1 LVPLL
6 VGLAVAGCDDTNGPG
21 GEGTLVVS
29 ASTQGEHPD
38 ENGYLLMVDD
48 LETLVLRASP
58 IEVRVP
64 AGSHH
69 LQLLDVA
76 GQCVVLPGT
85 SLQVDVVSG
94 LTTSVEFVA
103 DCAATGIRVTTT
115 TTGLDIDPSGYRI
128 TVDGIARHS
137 ASPSGTALV
146 HLDPGEQTI
155 GLTDLAPNC
164 SIEGPRSHRV
174 TITHREVWSLSFAAV
189 CTASSGVIAVAVGA
203 SGVDTEG
210 SYIATV
216 DGAEHPFQPDQPTY
230 LSNVAP
236 GDHSV
241 ALVPPTNCSVQPD
254 STVVTVTAG
263 GMVRDTVEASFS
275 VSCISR
281 TAELQVHVS
290 TVGTVPRQDY
300 TVWVCEYAGYW
311 YCYYS
316 TPLGTVDPN
325 GTLAAELTAGDYSI
339 WLADVPPR
347 CLVDGPTLIQL
358 QASERHELT
367 YEVTCP

>member
-1 LVPLL
+1 LVPLV
-6 VGLAVAGCDDTNGPG
+6 VGLTVAGCDDTSGPG

-29 ASTQGEHPD
+29 VSTQGEHPD

-48 LETLVLRASP
+48 LETLVLRSSP

-64 AGSHH
+64 AGSHR

-85 SLQVDVVSG
+85 SLQVDVVPG
-94 LTTSVEFVA
+94 RMTSVGFVA
-103 DCAATGIRVTTT
+103 NCAATGIRVTTT

-128 TVDGIARHS
+128 TVDGVARHS
-137 ASPSGTALV
+137 VPPSGTALV

-164 SIEGPRSHRV
+164 SIKGPQRHTV
-174 TITHREVWSLSFAAV
+174 TITHRDVISLDFGAT
-189 CTASSGVIAVAVGA
+189 CTAASGVIAVLVDAD
-203 SGVDTEG
+203 GVDMEG
-210 SYIATV
+210 SYVATV
-216 DGAEHPFQPDQPTY
+216 DGVEHHIQPGESNY

-236 GDHSV
+236 GEYSV
-241 ALVPPTNCSVQPD
+241 TLVPPVNCSVQPD
-254 STVVTVTAG
+254 ARTVTVTAG
-263 GMVRDTVEASFS
+263 RTVRDTVEASFS
-275 VSCISR
+275 VSCISL

-290 TVGTVPRQDY
+290 TVGTLPRHDY
-300 TVWVCEYAGYW
+300 TVWVCGDAGYW

-325 GTLAAELTAGDYSI
+325 GTLEAELTAGHYSI

-347 CLVDGPTLIQL
+347 CLVDGPTLIEL
-358 QASERHELT
+358 QASEQRELT